1 MKNKITHLGVA
12 LLCLCFNTLLAQKPG
27 TIIGKIID
35 NNQDPVSFA
44 NVILKSGVDSSLV
57 KVEYTLDDGSFRMM
71 SIEPGEYW
79 ITVSFV
85 GLNPYSTES
94 FQLDEGQKLEIP
106 LIEMKTGGTD
116 LQEVTV
122 TAEKPLLELKPDK
135 MVLNVEGSINASGS
149 TAFELMRKSPG
160 VMVDNNDNISLLG
173 KSSVQVYIDG
183 KPSPLGGAD
192 LAAFLRSIQS
202 TEIESIEIITNPS
215 AKFDAEGNGG
225 IINIR
230 MKKDKRLGANAN
242 VNLGYSVGEVAQY
255 NSSVSGNYRNKKMN
269 TFGSFTYNDGRNV
282 NFMNLY
288 REQFGGA
295 FDQNGEMSNAWDSYN
310 FKVGSDFFV
319 SKKSTVGFLVNG
331 FLNDRTGTNNSRTL
345 ISKIGAPTVD
355 SILQASTSDV
365 GERNNLNFNLN
376 YKFDNGKGSSV
387 NVDADYGQFRN
398 TGSQLL
404 PNTYLDPSG
413 QNVLF
418 ERISA
423 NDTPTDIDIYTFK
436 LDYERPL
443 LGGQFGAGGK
453 LALVSTDNTFNFFQV
468 VDGEKILDTDV
479 SNQFEYEENVNA
491 AYFNFSRKLGQKW
504 NISFGLRMEQTN
516 STGDLTS
523 YVSQPLNRVDTS
535 YTNFFPSGGIS
546 FMPSPKHSFALN
558 YSRRINRPS
567 YQDLNPFELKL
578 DELTF
583 QKGNPFLRPEYA
595 NNVQLTYSFNYR
607 LNVSLNYSHTQN
619 LITRITDASSETA
632 AFITWVNLADQYNYS
647 LNISAPMPI
656 TKWWSSYTSLTGFN
670 TQNKADYG
678 EGRTVD
684 LNVSTFNIYSQH
696 TFRLPKGW
704 SMELSGW
711 YNSPSAWGGTF
722 EMQSMWN
729 MDFGVQKKLLD
740 GRANL
745 KVSVSDIFKT
755 TNWNGIAAFGP
766 LLMDVNG
773 GWDSRR
779 LRVNFSYLIG
789 NTQVKGARK
798 RKTGLEEEQR
808 RANSGGN

>member
-12 LLCLCFNTLLAQKPG
+12 LLCLCFNTLLAQESG
-27 TIIGKIID
+27 TIIGKIVD
-35 NNQDPVSFA
+35 NNDEAVSFA
-44 NVILKSGVDSSLV
+44 NIILKSSIDSSLV
-57 KVEYTLDDGSFRMM
+57 KVEYSQDDGTYRLVN
-71 SIEPGEYW
+71 IDPGSYW
-79 ITVSFV
+79 LSVSYV
-85 GLNPYSTES
+85 GLAPYQSES
-94 FQLDEGQKLEIP
+94 FQLQEGQEMELP
-106 LIEMKTGGTD
+106 LIKMEMTGAD

-122 TAEKPLLELKPDK
+122 TAEKPLLELKPNK
-135 MVLNVEGSINASGS
+135 MVLNVEGSINSSGS
-149 TAFELMRKSPG
+149 NALELMRKSPG
-160 VMVDNNDNISLLG
+160 VIVDNNENISLLG

-192 LAAFLRSIQS
+192 LAAFLKSIQS
-202 TEIESIEIITNPS
+202 NEIESIEIITNPS
-215 AKFDAEGNGG
+215 AKYDAEGNGG

-242 VNLGYSVGEVAQY
+242 VNLGYSVGQVAQY
-255 NSSVSGNYRNKKMN
+255 NTSVSGNYRNQTIN
-269 TFGSFTYNDGRNV
+269 TFGSFSYNEGLNV
-282 NFMNLY
+282 NFMDLY
-288 REQFGGA
+288 REQFGGS
-295 FDQNGEMSNAWDSYN
+295 FDQMSDMQNEWTGMN
-310 FKVGSDFFV
+310 FKAGADFFLT
-319 SKKSTVGFLVNG
+319 KKSTLGFLVNG
-331 FLNDRTGTNNSRTL
+331 FINDNGQTSQNKTL
-345 ISKIGAPTVD
+345 IGKVGSSSVD
-355 SILQASTSDV
+355 SILDASSISE

-376 YKFDNGKGSSV
+376 YKFEDGKGNSV

-398 TGSQLL
+398 DGNQLL
-404 PNTYLDPSG
+404 PNTYLDPTG
-413 QNVLF
+413 ENVLF
-418 ERISA
+418 ERINA
-423 NDTPTDIDIYTFK
+423 NETPTNIDIYTFK
-436 LDYERPL
+436 VDYERPL

-453 LALVSTDNTFNFFQV
+453 LALVNTDNTFNFFQL
-468 VDGEKILDTDV
+468 VDGEKVLDTDV

-491 AYFNFSRKLGQKW
+491 AYFNFGRKLGKKW

-523 YVSQPLNRVDTS
+523 YISQPLTRVDTS
-535 YTNFFPSGGIS
+535 YLNFFPSGGITYT
-546 FMPSPKHSFALN
+546 PSQKHSFALN

-595 NNVQLTYSFNYR
+595 NNLSLTYSFNYR
-607 LNVSLNYSHTQN
+607 FNISLNYSHTSN

-647 LNISAPMPI
+647 LNFSAPLPI

-678 EGRTVD
+678 EGRVVD
-684 LNVSTFNIYSQH
+684 LNISTFNVYSQH
-696 TFRLPKGW
+696 TFKLPKDW
-704 SMELSGW
+704 SFELSGW

-729 MDFGVQKKLLD
+729 VDFGVQKKLFD
-740 GRANL
+740 GRGNL

-755 TNWNGIAAFGP
+755 TNWNGIANFGP
-766 LLMDVNG
+766 LHMDIRG

-798 RKTGLEEEQR
+798 RKTGLEAEKN

>member
-1 MKNKITHLGVA
+1 MKNKITHLGMV
-12 LLCLCFNTLLAQKPG
+12 LLCLCFNTLLAQQTG
-27 TIIGKIID
+27 TIAGKIID
-35 NNQDPVSFA
+35 NNQEPVSFA
-44 NVILKSGVDSSLV
+44 NVILKSAADSSLV
-57 KVEYTLDDGSFRMM
+57 KVEYTHDDGTFQM
-71 SIEPGEYW
+71 INITPGEYW
-79 ITVSFV
+79 VTVSYV
-85 GLNPYSTES
+85 GLNPYRTAP
-94 FQLDEGQKLEIP
+94 FQLADGQN
-106 LIEMKTGGTD
+106 IEMPTINMKTTGTD

-149 TAFELMRKSPG
+149 TALELMRKSPG
-160 VMVDNNDNISLLG
+160 VIVDNNDNISLLG

-192 LAAFLRSIQS
+192 LAAFLKSIQS

-230 MKKDKRLGANAN
+230 MKKDKRLGTNAN

-269 TFGSFTYNDGRNV
+269 AFGSFSYNDGRNV

-295 FDQNGEMSNAWDSYN
+295 FDQRGNQFNAWDSYN
-310 FKVGSDFFV
+310 FKAGSDFFLT
-319 SKKSTVGFLVNG
+319 KKSTLGFLVNG
-331 FLNDRTGTNNSRTL
+331 FMSDNTGGGDTRTL
-345 ISKIGAPTVD
+345 ISKIGAPSVD
-355 SILQASTSDV
+355 SILQASTSDT

-376 YKFDNGKGSSV
+376 YQFEDEKGNTV

-398 TGSQLL
+398 TNAQLL
-404 PNTYLDPSG
+404 PNTYLDPG
-413 QNVLF
+413 GENVLF
-418 ERISA
+418 ERINA
-423 NDTPTDIDIYTFK
+423 NETPTNIDIYTFK
-436 LDYERPL
+436 VDYERPL
-443 LGGQFGAGGK
+443 LGGQLGAGGK
-453 LALVSTDNTFNFFQV
+453 IAFVNTDNTFNFFQL
-468 VDGEKILDTDV
+468 VDNEKILETDV
-479 SNQFEYEENVNA
+479 SNQFQYEENVNA
-491 AYFNFSRKLGQKW
+491 AYFSFARKFGKKW
-504 NISFGLRMEQTN
+504 NLSLGLRMEQTN

-523 YVSQPLNRVDTS
+523 YISQPIARVDTS
-535 YTNFFPSGGIS
+535 YLNFFPSGGIT
-546 FMPSPKHSFALN
+546 FTPSQKHSFALN

-619 LITRITDASSETA
+619 LITRITDASSENA

-722 EMQSMWN
+722 EMESMWN
-729 MDFGVQKKLLD
+729 MDFGVQKKLMD

-755 TNWNGIAAFGP
+755 TNWTGRAAFGP
-766 LLMDVNG
+766 LFMNING

-779 LRVNFSYLIG
+779 LRVNFSYLLG